1 MFHAELLR
9 TRGDLFR
16 RVGYDP
22 TRAEGC
28 YRSALDVSQ
37 SQEARAAE
45 LRAAVSLGRLLRDEG
60 RKTEARELLEQIYEW
75 FTEGFETVDLRE
87 AQHLIEELRG

>member
-1 MFHAELLR
+1 M
-9 TRGDLFR
+9 
-16 RVGYDP
+16 
-22 TRAEGC
+22 
-28 YRSALDVSQ
+28 
-37 SQEARAAE
+37 
-45 LRAAVSLGRLLRDEG
+45 SLGRLLRDEG